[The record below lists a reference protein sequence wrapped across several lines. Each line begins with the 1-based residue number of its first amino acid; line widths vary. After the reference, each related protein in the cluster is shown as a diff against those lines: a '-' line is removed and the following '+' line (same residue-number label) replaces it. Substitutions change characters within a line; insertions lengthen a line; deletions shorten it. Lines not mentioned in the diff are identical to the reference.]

1 MKIVVR
7 RGIVNQLAIM
17 EQGQSARSAGWLR
30 FLRCYSEWAGED
42 IGLTTKPRKL
52 NESFT
57 VLDDREADRVHYDE
71 WYTEEVGVL

>member
-1 MKIVVR
+1 MREVR
-7 RGIVNQLAIM
+7 VGCVLCGAI
-17 EQGQSARSAGWLR
+17 RR
-30 FLRCYSEWAGED
+30 VDEWAGED